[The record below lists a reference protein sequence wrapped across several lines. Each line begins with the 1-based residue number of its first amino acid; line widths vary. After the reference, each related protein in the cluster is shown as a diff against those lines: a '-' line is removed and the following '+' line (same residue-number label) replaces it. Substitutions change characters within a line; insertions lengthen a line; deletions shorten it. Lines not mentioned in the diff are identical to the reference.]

1 MDLRDIQK
9 VILIELIM
17 DDEGRVKYQKT
28 RIVMLPTKVENTRK
42 DCKSDLG

>member
-28 RIVMLPTKVENTRK
+28 RIVIPTKVENTRK